1 MTVLESDRRFRLIS
15 QEGCYLALLMM
26 IFLAAF
32 RHGVGTDWDAYL
44 DFYKNTEESS
54 RVEIGYS
61 YLNNFFSNAGIHYNI
76 FLLFM
81 NVVCVA
87 LIASFFRQA
96 GALSAAAILIFYS
109 DLFLYL
115 NLSGM
120 RQAIAISITCFALRY
135 AIKKESLPFFSLV
148 ALAAFF
154 HVSAIVFFFGYF
166 IPRVRLKFQD
176 LLWIGFGG
184 LAIYKLLEPMA
195 QLITENTLKNVSY
208 YLDGIEVQE
217 DVMFNYI
224 VGGIKRLAVLG
235 VVLAAWS
242 NLKKKPYSMYIL
254 NMYILGLLIY
264 FLFYTISADIGV
276 RMSSYFTIFDALLIG
291 LSILNAP
298 NLITRMS
305 IASFVSAISLYKL
318 LGYASNPYYDYKF
331 IFQQ

>member
-1 MTVLESDRRFRLIS
+1 MP
-15 QEGCYLALLMM
+15 
-26 IFLAAF
+26 
-32 RHGVGTDWDAYL
+32 
-44 DFYKNTEESS
+44 
-54 RVEIGYS
+54 
-61 YLNNFFSNAGIHYNI
+61 
-76 FLLFM
+76 
-81 NVVCVA
+81 
-87 LIASFFRQA
+87 
-96 GALSAAAILIFYS
+96 
-109 DLFLYL
+109 
-115 NLSGM
+115 
-120 RQAIAISITCFALRY
+120 
-135 AIKKESLPFFSLV
+135 IKKESLSIFLFSCFGRIFPRV
-148 ALAAFF
+148 GD
-154 HVSAIVFFFGYF
+154 SIFFGYF
-166 IPRVRLKFQD
+166 IPRGRLKLQD

-184 LAIYKLLEPMA
+184 LAIYKLLEPIA

-217 DVMFNYI
+217 DVMFSYI

-254 NMYILGLLIY
+254 NMYIIGLLIY